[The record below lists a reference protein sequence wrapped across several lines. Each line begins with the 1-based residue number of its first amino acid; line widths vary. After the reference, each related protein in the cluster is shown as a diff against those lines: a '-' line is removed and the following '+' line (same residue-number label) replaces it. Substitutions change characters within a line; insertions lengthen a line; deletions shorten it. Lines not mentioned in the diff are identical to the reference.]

1 MGLDLKQLKRL
12 LLFLSCVFFLPL
24 LQEESPFTASGSETI
39 IHAYA
44 ANVISHNVSHADSNQ
59 IDVTAIGDTQCFK
72 SSIRRYD
79 HRTRALN
86 DYHELCLFVPSIR
99 IKTCFVYIPAVYSG
113 YENSY
118 ISVAVT
124 LSDWRGPPIA

>member
-12 LLFLSCVFFLPL
+12 LLFLSCVFLLPL
-24 LQEESPFTASGSETI
+24 LQAESPFTASGSQPI
-39 IHAYA
+39 IHTHT
-44 ANVISHNVSHADSNQ
+44 ANVISHADSSQ
-59 IDVTAIGDTQCFK
+59 IDVTGIGGAECIK
-72 SSIRRYD
+72 AGIRRYN

-113 YENSY
+113 YKNSY

-124 LSDWRGPPIA
+124 LSDWRGPPVV

>member
-1 MGLDLKQLKRL
+1 MKQLKEL
-12 LLFLSCVFFLPL
+12 LLFLSCIFLLPL
-24 LQEESPFTASGSETI
+24 LQGEPAFTSTTTQTVLQA
-39 IHAYA
+39 H
-44 ANVISHNVSHADSNQ
+44 ISKTTSDHGAINTTADVDGTLHLS
-59 IDVTAIGDTQCFK
+59 TGA
-72 SSIRRYD
+72 RRYN

-99 IKTCFVYIPAVYSG
+99 IKSLFVYIHAVYKG
-113 YENSY
+113 YKESY

>member
-1 MGLDLKQLKRL
+1 MKQLKRL
-12 LLFLSCVFFLPL
+12 LLFLSCVFLLPL
-24 LQEESPFTASGSETI
+24 LQEESPFIASGSQTI
-39 IHAYA
+39 IHAYT
-44 ANVISHNVSHADSNQ
+44 ANVISHADNNQ
-59 IDVTAIGDTQCFK
+59 ADVTAISGEQCFK
-72 SSIRRYD
+72 SSIRKYN

-113 YENSY
+113 YKNSY

-124 LSDWRGPPIA
+124 LSDWRGPPVV

>member
-24 LQEESPFTASGSETI
+24 LQDEVPFIASGSQTV
-39 IHAYA
+39 IHAHTRDA
-44 ANVISHNVSHADSNQ
+44 ISLTDSHQAGVNDIS
-59 IDVTAIGDTQCFK
+59 GTQCFK
-72 SSIRRYD
+72 AGVRRYN

-99 IKTCFVYIPAVYSG
+99 IKPIFVYIPAVYGG
-113 YENSY
+113 YKDSH

-124 LSDWRGPPIA
+124 LSDWRGPPVA

>member
-12 LLFLSCVFFLPL
+12 LLFLSCVFLLPL
-24 LQEESPFTASGSETI
+24 LQEEAPFVASGSQTL
-39 IHAYA
+39 IHAHTA
-44 ANVISHNVSHADSNQ
+44 TVISHADNSQ
-59 IDVTAIGDTQCFK
+59 IDVTAIGGTHCFK
-72 SSIRRYD
+72 SSIRKYN

-99 IKTCFVYIPAVYSG
+99 IKTCFVYIPVVYSG
-113 YENSY
+113 YKNSY

-124 LSDWRGPPIA
+124 LSDWRGPPVA